1 MRTAGEL
8 PKRMAC
14 PSGRQRCSRYDIPTI
29 AKKLYVSEN
38 TVRTH
43 AKKIYATLEVHSK
56 QEIIELSNASYD
68 A

>member
-1 MRTAGEL
+1 MFALLAHG
-8 PKRMAC
+8 
-14 PSGRQRCSRYDIPTI
+14 YDIPTI

-43 AKKIYATLEVHSK
+43 AKKIYATLEVQSK